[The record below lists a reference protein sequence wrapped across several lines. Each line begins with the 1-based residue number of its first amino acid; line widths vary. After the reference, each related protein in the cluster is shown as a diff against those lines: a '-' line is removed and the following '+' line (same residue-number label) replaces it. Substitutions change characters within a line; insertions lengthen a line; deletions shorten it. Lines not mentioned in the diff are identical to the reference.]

1 MRTFCACL
9 AFSAVTVFAQPAP
22 PPTTAPAPFSVTVGV
37 VAATNEDEAK
47 AQSDTLARFVGQA
60 LKASV
65 RSRVFTDQEALAVAI
80 GKSEVD
86 VALIGPLGYLRIDPR
101 AKAALLFRTVR
112 SGQKTYRS
120 VLFGPPKGKL
130 TSLEALKK
138 EKKLLKV
145 AWVET
150 SSATGYLI
158 PKAQLLAAGINP
170 AQSFEVQD
178 FLGSHDAVCK
188 AVLEGKYDVGATFS
202 DAGGKLTGCVAPLGK
217 KSESLT
223 IIALSTEVPNDVV
236 VASPGFSK
244 EKGLSLTAAA
254 KVASTTADGQ
264 KTLKAALMAEG
275 VTDVSEEDFT
285 PVRKA
290 LESFGK

>member
-1 MRTFCACL
+1 MRKFCACL
-9 AFSAVTVFAQPAP
+9 ALSAASVLAQPAP
-22 PPTTAPAPFSVTVGV
+22 PAPVGVTVGV
-37 VAATNEDEAK
+37 VAATNEEGAK
-47 AQSDTLARFVGQA
+47 TQSDALARFVGQA
-60 LKASV
+60 LKQSV
-65 RSRVFTDQEALAVAI
+65 RSRVFPDQEALAAAI
-80 GKSEVD
+80 AKSDVD
-86 VALIGPLGYLRIDPR
+86 LALIGPLGYLRIDPKAR
-101 AKAALLFRTVR
+101 ATLLFRTVR
-112 SGQKTYRS
+112 AGQKTYRS
-120 VLFGPPKGKL
+120 VLFAPPGSKL
-130 TSLEALKK
+130 TSLEGLKK

-202 DAGGKLTGCVAPLGK
+202 DAGGKLSGCVGPLGK

-223 IIALSTEVPNDVV
+223 VIALSTEVPNDVV
-236 VASPGFSK
+236 VASPNFSK
-244 EKGLSLTAAA
+244 EKGASLAAAA
-254 KVASTTADGQ
+254 KVAAVSREGQ
-264 KTLKAALMAEG
+264 QTLKAALLAEG
-275 VTDVSEEDFT
+275 VADVTEEDFA

-290 LESFGK
+290 LDSFGK